1 MMKKQVGWR
10 ERISYGLS
18 DTASNLIFQMITI
31 YLMFFYTDVYG
42 ISATAVASLF
52 LITRILDAFADPMM
66 GIIIDK
72 TNSKWGKSRPYFLWL
87 GIPFAII
94 AIMTFY
100 TPDFSSTGKIVYAYI
115 TYTLL
120 GIIYSGIN
128 IPITSI
134 LPSMTSNPQERTEL
148 ASIRMFFAF
157 IGMIVVSVGTLPIV
171 KALGGGDQ
179 QKGFFF
185 TMILFS
191 VIGGIFFIITFLNVK
206 ERVVSPN
213 DKPLPF
219 RESIKAVKGNVPWF
233 LLLASGFVQMTIM
246 TMQTQT
252 TVYFWTYNMKRPDLI
267 AVTMALSLV
276 SLITLAL
283 SALVSKKIG
292 KRNTMIMGS
301 SIMIIGY
308 TTALFGSNIQSIP
321 LILTGMVINSLGQG
335 FSMSMAFAMI
345 ADTVDYGEWKSGVRA
360 QGLLSAAISF
370 GAKVGMGVGGALS
383 AAMLSFGKYVPG
395 AEQQAHSA
403 LVAIKINYLWAPL
416 LAAILG
422 IIIMK
427 FYKLD
432 RQIDVISEELETQRV
447 QM

>member
-42 ISATAVASLF
+42 ISTTAVASLF
-52 LITRILDAFADPMM
+52 LITRVLDAFADPMM
-66 GIIIDK
+66 GILIDK

-94 AIMTFY
+94 AVMTFY
-100 TPDFSSTGKIVYAYI
+100 TPDLGSTGKIVYAYI

-157 IGMIVVSVGTLPIV
+157 IGIIMVSVGTLPIV

-283 SALVSKKIG
+283 SVFVSKKIG

-321 LILTGMVINSLGQG
+321 LILTGMVINSLG
-335 FSMSMAFAMI
+335 
-345 ADTVDYGEWKSGVRA
+345 
-360 QGLLSAAISF
+360 
-370 GAKVGMGVGGALS
+370 
-383 AAMLSFGKYVPG
+383 
-395 AEQQAHSA
+395 
-403 LVAIKINYLWAPL
+403 
-416 LAAILG
+416 
-422 IIIMK
+422 
-427 FYKLD
+427 
-432 RQIDVISEELETQRV
+432 
-447 QM
+447 